1 MRSAGETAAGIS
13 VPPCPP
19 IGWSSRARPREQ
31 AKLAGGAEDE
41 EHPYVTEAQFWNLRD
56 RYRYRQ
62 LSGDQIR
69 VLVLR
74 PEGQRRSLRFADTP
88 INVAAA
94 IMLGCGDSRSVFHR
108 CICERPR

>member
-1 MRSAGETAAGIS
+1 MLDVRRRQIGIADVGNLAAI
-13 VPPCPP
+13 V
-19 IGWSSRARPREQ
+19 
-31 AKLAGGAEDE
+31 
-41 EHPYVTEAQFWNLRD
+41 
-56 RYRYRQ
+56 
-62 LSGDQIR
+62 R

-74 PEGQRRSLRFADTP
+74 PEGQRRSLRFVDTP

>member
-1 MRSAGETAAGIS
+1 MFANRMVRPRSA
-13 VPPCPP
+13 P
-19 IGWSSRARPREQ
+19 RASE
-31 AKLAGGAEDE
+31 AGGA
-41 EHPYVTEAQFWNLRD
+41 PKMRSIPITEAQFWNLRD
-56 RYRYRQ
+56 RYRYQQ

-74 PEGQRRSLRFADTP
+74 PEGQRRSLCFVDTP
-88 INVAAA
+88 INFAAA